1 MMAVERFWNTGTIY
15 SHASYVNTLNSKEK
29 KKKFLLRLFP
39 ILFLYFLDAVAE
51 IFFNCYY
58 FYLHFFQK
66 QGRFFFF
73 FFFMNFYLLS
83 PLFIVSSDD
92 DDYYYYTK
100 ERDRIFQF
108 GSSTITSP
116 SDNFYLL
123 PKFTNSE
130 IQFFFFF
137 INISLG
143 NFYLWREGFLEKY
156 LWYNN
161 TPYPQVLFFFFFFLL
176 LLSYDCCISLCL
188 FLPGYFNIWCIFIA
202 APAVQWLL
210 IIPTTPTFTPT
221 TVIINIISS
230 TIITI
235 DSDLSLYCSCWCLWW
250 CLPYLVAAQS
260 AVGEQPDS

>member
-1 MMAVERFWNTGTIY
+1 MYDGSWKILKHWDNLFTCKLCQYFEFQR
-15 SHASYVNTLNSKEK
+15 K
-29 KKKFLLRLFP
+29 KKKSFFFDSSPFCFFISWMQLQKSFS
-39 ILFLYFLDAVAE
+39 IAI
-51 IFFNCYY
+51 IFIFT
-58 FYLHFFQK
+58 FFK
-66 QGRFFFF
+66 SRADFFF

-161 TPYPQVLFFFFFFLL
+161 TPYPQVLFFFFFF
-176 LLSYDCCISLCL
+176 
-188 FLPGYFNIWCIFIA
+188 FA
-202 APAVQWLL
+202 AAVLWLL
-210 IIPTTPTFTPT
+210 YITLPLPSWILQHLMYFH
-221 TVIINIISS
+221 SS
-230 TIITI
+230 TSST
-235 DSDLSLYCSCWCLWW
+235 
-250 CLPYLVAAQS
+250 VATDYS
-260 AVGEQPDS
+260 YYTYIYSYNCNY

>member
-1 MMAVERFWNTGTIY
+1 MYDGSWKILKHWDNLFTCKLCQYFEFQR
-15 SHASYVNTLNSKEK
+15 K
-29 KKKFLLRLFP
+29 KKKSFFFDSSPFCFFISWMQLQKSFS
-39 ILFLYFLDAVAE
+39 IAI
-51 IFFNCYY
+51 IFIFT
-58 FYLHFFQK
+58 FFK
-66 QGRFFFF
+66 SRADFFF

-161 TPYPQVLFFFFFFLL
+161 TPYPQVLFFFFLL